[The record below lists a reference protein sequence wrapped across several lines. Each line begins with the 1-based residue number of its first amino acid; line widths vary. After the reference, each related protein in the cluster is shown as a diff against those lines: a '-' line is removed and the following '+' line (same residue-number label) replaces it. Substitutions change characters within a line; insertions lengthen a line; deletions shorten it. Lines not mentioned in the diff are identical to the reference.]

1 MQSKLVT
8 VGLICLIIGFLLGF
22 AVSRNKSQADVASD
36 DICAQLA
43 FNLID
48 TIRAGE
54 EPSENDIAHFRA
66 VCPDFGPEDLPER

>member
-8 VGLICLIIGFLLGF
+8 VGFISLIIGFLLGF
-22 AVSRNKSQADVASD
+22 AVSRNKSQADIASD

-48 TIRAGE
+48 TVVVGA
-54 EPSENDIAHFRA
+54 EPSDNDVAHFRA
-66 VCPDFGPEDLPER
+66 VCPDYSAEDLPER